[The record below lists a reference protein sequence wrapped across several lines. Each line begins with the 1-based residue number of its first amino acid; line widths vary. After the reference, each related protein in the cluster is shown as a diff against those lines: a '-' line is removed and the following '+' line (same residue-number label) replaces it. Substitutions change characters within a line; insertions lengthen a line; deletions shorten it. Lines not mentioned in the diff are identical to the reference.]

1 LKIQNISIFCGA
13 HEGNNPIYA
22 EEAKNIAEVIAKKG
36 INVVFGGGNV
46 GLMKVI
52 SNTALDN
59 GVDALGISLKSL
71 YELELVNPRLKEVI
85 VAETLLDRK
94 DVFMDRSDAFIVLP
108 GGVGSLDELAEVMA
122 SNQLGII
129 NKPIGI
135 LNTAGYY
142 DHLIAWMKKGVS
154 EGFISDANF
163 NELIITDSCEELVER
178 IINEQRPADNDWT
191 NRLGLD

>member
-1 LKIQNISIFCGA
+1 MKIQNISVFCGA

-22 EEAKNIAEVIAKKG
+22 AEAKNIAEIIAKKG

-46 GLMKVI
+46 GLMKIV

-59 GVDALGISLKSL
+59 GVKALGISLRSL
-71 YELELVNPRLKEVI
+71 YELELVNPRLDEIV

-94 DVFMDRSDAFIVLP
+94 DVFMDRSDAFIVLA

-135 LNTAGYY
+135 LNTEGYY
-142 DHLIAWMKKGVS
+142 DHLLAWMQKAVE
-154 EGFISDANF
+154 EGFISKANF
-163 NELIITDSCEELVER
+163 DELIISDSCEDLIER
-178 IINEQRPADNDWT
+178 IVNEERPADEDWT
-191 NRLGLD
+191 NRLGL

>member
-1 LKIQNISIFCGA
+1 MKIENISIFCGA

-22 EEAKNIAEVIAKKG
+22 QEAKNIAEIIAKKG
-36 INVVFGGGNV
+36 INVVFGGGDV
-46 GLMKVI
+46 GLMKIV
-52 SNTALDN
+52 SDTALDN
-59 GVDALGISLKSL
+59 GVKALGISLRSL
-71 YELELVNPRLKEVI
+71 YELELSNPRLDEVI

-94 DVFMDRSDAFIVLP
+94 DVFMQRSDAFIVLP

-142 DHLIAWMKKGVS
+142 DHLIAWMNKAVA

-163 NELIITDSCEELVER
+163 DELIITDSCEDLVER
-178 IINEQRPADNDWT
+178 IVSEVRPDDSDWT
-191 NRLGLD
+191 NRLGL

>member
-1 LKIQNISIFCGA
+1 MKIENISIFCGA

-22 EEAKNIAEVIAKKG
+22 QEAKNIAEIIARKG
-36 INVVFGGGNV
+36 INVVFGGGDV
-46 GLMKVI
+46 GLMKIV
-52 SNTALDN
+52 SDTALDN
-59 GVDALGISLKSL
+59 GVKALGISLRSL
-71 YELELVNPRLKEVI
+71 YELELSNPRLDEVI

-94 DVFMDRSDAFIVLP
+94 DVFMQRSDAFIVLP

-142 DHLIAWMKKGVS
+142 DHLIAWMHKAVD

-163 NELIITDSCEELVER
+163 NELIITDSCEDLVER
-178 IINEQRPADNDWT
+178 IVNEVRPDDSDWT
-191 NRLGLD
+191 NRLGL

>member
-1 LKIQNISIFCGA
+1 MKIQNISIFCGA

-178 IINEQRPADNDWT
+178 IINEQRPADDDWT

>member
-1 LKIQNISIFCGA
+1 MKIENISIFCGA

-22 EEAKNIAEVIAKKG
+22 QEAKNIAEIIAKKG
-36 INVVFGGGNV
+36 INIVFGGGDV
-46 GLMKVI
+46 GLMKIV
-52 SNTALDN
+52 SDTALDN
-59 GVDALGISLKSL
+59 GVKALGISLRSL
-71 YELELVNPRLKEVI
+71 YELELSNPRLDEVI

-94 DVFMDRSDAFIVLP
+94 DVFMQRSDAFIVLP

-142 DHLIAWMKKGVS
+142 DHLIAWMHKAVD

-163 NELIITDSCEELVER
+163 NELIITDSCEELLER
-178 IINEQRPADNDWT
+178 IISEVRPDDSDWT
-191 NRLGLD
+191 NRLGL

>member
-1 LKIQNISIFCGA
+1 MKIENISIFCGA

-22 EEAKNIAEVIAKKG
+22 QEAKNIAEIIAKKG
-36 INVVFGGGNV
+36 INVVFGGGDV
-46 GLMKVI
+46 GLMKIV
-52 SNTALDN
+52 SDTALDN
-59 GVDALGISLKSL
+59 GVKALGISLRSL
-71 YELELVNPRLKEVI
+71 YELELSNPRLDEVI

-94 DVFMDRSDAFIVLP
+94 DVFMQRSDAFIVLP

-142 DHLIAWMKKGVS
+142 DHLIAWMHKAVD

-163 NELIITDSCEELVER
+163 NELIITDSCEDLVER
-178 IINEQRPADNDWT
+178 IVNEVRPDDSDWT
-191 NRLGLD
+191 NRLGL

>member
-1 LKIQNISIFCGA
+1 MKIQNISVFCGA

-22 EEAKNIAEVIAKKG
+22 EEAKNIAEIIAKKG

-46 GLMKVI
+46 GLMKIV

-59 GVDALGISLKSL
+59 GVKALGISLRSL
-71 YELELVNPRLKEVI
+71 YELELVNPRLDEIV

-94 DVFMDRSDAFIVLP
+94 DVFMDRSDAFIVLA

-135 LNTAGYY
+135 LNTEGYY
-142 DHLIAWMKKGVS
+142 DHLLAWMKKAVE
-154 EGFISDANF
+154 EGFISKANF
-163 NELIITDSCEELVER
+163 DELIISDSCEDLIER
-178 IINEQRPADNDWT
+178 IVNEQRPADEDWT
-191 NRLGLD
+191 NRLGL

>member
-1 LKIQNISIFCGA
+1 MKIENISIFCGA
-13 HEGNNPIYA
+13 HEGNNPIYTQ
-22 EEAKNIAEVIAKKG
+22 EAKNIAEIIAKKG
-36 INVVFGGGNV
+36 INVVFGGGDV
-46 GLMKVI
+46 GLMKIV
-52 SNTALDN
+52 SDTALDN
-59 GVDALGISLKSL
+59 GVKALGISLRSL
-71 YELELVNPRLKEVI
+71 YELELSNPRLDEVI

-94 DVFMDRSDAFIVLP
+94 DVFMQRSDAFIVLP

-142 DHLIAWMKKGVS
+142 DHLIAWMHKAVD

-178 IINEQRPADNDWT
+178 IISEVRPDDSDWT
-191 NRLGLD
+191 NRLGL

>member
-1 LKIQNISIFCGA
+1 MKIENISIFCGA

-22 EEAKNIAEVIAKKG
+22 QEAKNIAEIIAKKG
-36 INVVFGGGNV
+36 INIVFGGGDV
-46 GLMKVI
+46 GLMKIV
-52 SNTALDN
+52 SDTALDN
-59 GVDALGISLKSL
+59 GVKALGISLRSL
-71 YELELVNPRLKEVI
+71 YELELSNPRLDEVI

-94 DVFMDRSDAFIVLP
+94 DVFMQRSDAFIVLP

-142 DHLIAWMKKGVS
+142 DHLIAWMHKAVD

-178 IINEQRPADNDWT
+178 IISEVRPDDSDWT
-191 NRLGLD
+191 NRLGL

>member
-1 LKIQNISIFCGA
+1 LKIENISIFCGA

-22 EEAKNIAEVIAKKG
+22 QEAKNIAEIIAKKG
-36 INVVFGGGNV
+36 INVVFGGGDV
-46 GLMKVI
+46 GLMKIV
-52 SNTALDN
+52 SDTALDN
-59 GVDALGISLKSL
+59 GVKALGISLRSL
-71 YELELVNPRLKEVI
+71 YELELSNPRLDEVI

-94 DVFMDRSDAFIVLP
+94 DVFMQRSDAFIVLP

-142 DHLIAWMKKGVS
+142 DHLIAWMNKAVA

-163 NELIITDSCEELVER
+163 DELIITDSCEDLVER
-178 IINEQRPADNDWT
+178 IISEVRPDDSDWT
-191 NRLGLD
+191 NRLGL

>member
-1 LKIQNISIFCGA
+1 MKIANISIFCGA

-22 EEAKNIAEVIAKKG
+22 QEAKNIAEIIAKKG
-36 INVVFGGGNV
+36 INVVFGGGDV
-46 GLMKVI
+46 GLMKIV
-52 SNTALDN
+52 SDTALDN
-59 GVDALGISLKSL
+59 GVKALGISLRSL
-71 YELELVNPRLKEVI
+71 YELELVNPKLDEVI

-94 DVFMDRSDAFIVLP
+94 DVFMQRSDAFIVLP

-142 DHLIAWMKKGVS
+142 DHLIAWMNKAVA

-163 NELIITDSCEELVER
+163 DELIITDSCEDLVER
-178 IINEQRPADNDWT
+178 IVSEVRPDDSDWT
-191 NRLGLD
+191 NRLGL